1 MNLSDLITG
10 GIGSSIISTVAKTLN
25 IEESKAKWVVSA
37 AVPLMVAA
45 INYNA
50 KNKGQAAEIDRA
62 LDQHSGNVFSNLGG
76 LLSGGA
82 SADGN
87 KIVNHVFGKNTGYV
101 TENLS
106 QKSGL
111 SSGQVGTLLSV
122 LAPVV
127 MGYLGQEKKQSA
139 GGGGVGDLIGSVLGG
154 GQSAGGGLLGGLIG
168 SVLGGGGRQQASAG
182 PDLGALAGLAGEFFN
197 QQNNSGQRGN
207 VLDSLAG
214 LLGR

>member
-1 MNLSDLITG
+1 MNLTDLISG

-37 AVPLMVAA
+37 AVPLIVAA
-45 INYNA
+45 LNYNA
-50 KNKGQAAEIDRA
+50 KNKGQAASIDRA
-62 LDQHSGNVFSNLGG
+62 LDQHNGSIFGNIGG

-82 SADGN
+82 SADGG
-87 KIVNHVFGKNTGYV
+87 KIINHVFGNNTGFV

-111 SSGQVGTLLSV
+111 SSGQVSSLLSM

-127 MGYLGQEKKQSA
+127 MGFLGQEKQQSS
-139 GGGGVGDLIGSVLGG
+139 GGGVGDLIGGLLGG
-154 GQSAGGGLLGGLIG
+154 GQSSAGGGLLGGLLG
-168 SVLGGGGRQQASAG
+168 SVLGGGRSQQASAG

-197 QQNNSGQRGN
+197 QKNDSGQRGN

-214 LLGR
+214 LFGR